1 MDKESSKQALAPAGI
16 SIRNGPVNGDMMDVD
31 EFVTNGKRKSRG
43 STAHSKSYKEQDSSD
58 EEDDNDIQPQVRSSP
73 QNCIPEFLA

>member
-31 EFVTNGKRKSRG
+31 ELVTNGKRKSRG

-58 EEDDNDIQPQVRSSP
+58 EEDDNDIKPQVR
-73 QNCIPEFLA
+73 

>member
-31 EFVTNGKRKSRG
+31 RFVPNGKRKSRG

-58 EEDDNDIQPQVRSSP
+58 EEGDNDIKPQVRLSLRNS
-73 QNCIPEFLA
+73 IPDFLA